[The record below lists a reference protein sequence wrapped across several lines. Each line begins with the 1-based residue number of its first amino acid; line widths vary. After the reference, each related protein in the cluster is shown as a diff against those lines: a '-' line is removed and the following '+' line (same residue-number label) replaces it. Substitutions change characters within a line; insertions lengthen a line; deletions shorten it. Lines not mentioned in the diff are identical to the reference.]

1 MSQVDIAHVTTYH
14 PRTGENIRN
23 KAIEQLTDLSPNH
36 AKPNEAE
43 AQKDEPQADPAG
55 RPTRIADTQGAIAS
69 IVKGLPKGTHLTA
82 SEVFEKAREL
92 GLDVS
97 LSTVYRTL
105 HRLKIVGDVS
115 TVSGDRGVRYETAE
129 DGEDH
134 DHLICLGCGLTIE
147 FVDDLIRGFGKTV
160 AHRKGF
166 EHKSSRFDILGY
178 CNNCNANDQTHK
190 YQHSTDCLLSSIENS
205 ETSVEQLRQAIDL
218 VQSRKS
224 AKAIT
229 LVEAACEKLKQALAE
244 CETSLT
250 LLS

>member
-1 MSQVDIAHVTTYH
+1 MSPDH
-14 PRTGENIRN
+14 PLIG
-23 KAIEQLTDLSPNH
+23 QSDG
-36 AKPNEAE
+36 
-43 AQKDEPQADPAG
+43 QKDEPQADQASV
-55 RPTRIADTQGAIAS
+55 RSNRIADTQGSIAA

-105 HRLKIVGDVS
+105 HRLKIIGDVS

-134 DHLICLGCGLTIE
+134 DHLICLGCGVTIE

-160 AHRKGF
+160 AQRKGF
-166 EHKSSRFDILGY
+166 EHKNSRFDILGY
-178 CNNCNANDQTHK
+178 CSNCNANDQTHK
-190 YQHSTDCLLSSIENS
+190 YQHGTDCLLSSIENS
-205 ETSVEQLRQAIDL
+205 EIGIEQLRQAIDF
-218 VQSRKS
+218 VHARKS
-224 AKAIT
+224 AKAVT
-229 LVEAACEKLKQALAE
+229 MVEAAREKLKQALAE
-244 CETSLT
+244 CETSLN